1 MIQLH
6 DNQRIDV
13 ERIRS
18 AYRTGAKRVLLVR
31 PTGSGKT
38 VIFSYVTANAT
49 QKMQQTLILA
59 HRVELLEQISAALN
73 KFNVPHGF
81 IAAGY
86 PYHRDR
92 PVHVASVQT
101 LVRRLDQVP
110 VPTFIVCDEAHHMV
124 SGNTWGKV
132 IGQYPAARVLGVTAT
147 PRRASGE
154 GLGQVFDSMVLG
166 PSVRELIDQ
175 GFLSDFKIY
184 GPPTVDT
191 SGLHVRAGEFIQQ
204 EVSRVMDK
212 PSVFGDAIA
221 HYRKLADGK
230 PAVVFCYSVDHSRA
244 TAKAFRDAGYK
255 FEHIDGGTDNDIRK
269 AIVGD
274 FKERRIQ
281 GLCSCD
287 LISEGFD
294 APGIEVG
301 ILLRPTASEG
311 LYLQQ
316 VGRCLRISAGKHSSI
331 VIDHVGNA
339 TRHGLPDEDRDW
351 SLEGKEKR
359 AKKQAGLSVR
369 VCPNCFAAQ
378 SSLRRTC
385 VECKAEFP
393 IEAREV
399 AEIEG
404 ELVEIQ
410 RREARRSQGQAQT
423 LEALIEIG
431 KQRGYANPHFWAK
444 RVFEGRRKHG

>member
-18 AYRTGAKRVLLVR
+18 AYRSGAKRVLLVR

-38 VIFSYVTANAT
+38 IIFSYVTSNAT

-59 HRVELLEQISAALN
+59 HRVELVEQISAAL
-73 KFNVPHGF
+73 KQFDVPHGY

-86 PYHRDR
+86 PYNRNM

-101 LVRRLDQVP
+101 LVRRFDSVP
-110 VPTFIVCDEAHHMV
+110 TPTFIVCDEAHHMV
-124 SGNTWGKV
+124 GGNTWGKV
-132 IGQYPAARVLGVTAT
+132 AKQYPAARILGVTAT

-154 GLGQVFDSMVLG
+154 GLGEVFDRMVIG
-166 PSVRELIDQ
+166 PSVRELIDT
-175 GFLSDFKIY
+175 GYLSEFKIY

-191 SGLHVRAGEFIQQ
+191 SGLHVRAGEFVQA
-204 EVSRVMDK
+204 EVGRVMDK

-230 PAVVFCYSVDHSRA
+230 PAVAFCYSVEHSKA
-244 TAKAFRDAGYK
+244 TAKAFRDAGYR
-255 FEHIDGGTDNDIRK
+255 FEHIDGGTNNEIRK
-269 AIVGD
+269 SIVED
-274 FKERRIQ
+274 FRLGRIQ

-316 VGRCLRISAGKHSSI
+316 VGRCLRVSSNKRLAL

-351 SLEGKEKR
+351 SLEGKKKR
-359 AKKQAGLSVR
+359 EKKQSGISVR
-369 VCPNCFAAQ
+369 ICPNCFAAQ
-378 SSLRRTC
+378 NSLRRSC
-385 VECKAEFP
+385 IECRFEFP

-410 RREARRSQGQAQT
+410 RRQERKAQGQAQT
-423 LEALIEIG
+423 LEQLIEIG
-431 KQRGYANPHFWAK
+431 KQRGYASPHYWAK
-444 RVFEGRRKHG
+444 RVFEGRKRA